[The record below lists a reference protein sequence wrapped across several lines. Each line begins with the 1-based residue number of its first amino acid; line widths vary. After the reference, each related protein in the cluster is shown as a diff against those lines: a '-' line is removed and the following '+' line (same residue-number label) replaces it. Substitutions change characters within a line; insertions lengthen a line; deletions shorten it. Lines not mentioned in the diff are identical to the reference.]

1 MTLLKKKIVVVDDD
15 YYDLLI
21 KMKMKMMKSLSF
33 SSMLKRDLAEWRREK
48 VMLMKKLY

>member
-21 KMKMKMMKSLSF
+21 KMKKMKKSLSF
-33 SSMLKRDLAEWRREK
+33 SSMLKRDLAEWKREK
-48 VMLMKKLY
+48 VMLKKKLY